1 MGFTEE
7 DKQRVQKKWEAYQ
20 LALTEF
26 RRSDV
31 SDPSAI
37 MMLEDIEQAKDALWL
52 EVAEITKEANP
63 SLMEDV
69 KRGSYKHNVNYLVR
83 NFEVVA

>member
-1 MGFTEE
+1 MFTEN
-7 DKQRVQKKWEAYQ
+7 DKQRVQQKWDAYQ

-26 RRSDV
+26 RRSDI

-52 EVAEITKEANP
+52 GVAEVTKEVNL

-69 KRGSYKHNVNYLVR
+69 KRGSYKHNVSYLVR
-83 NFEVVA
+83 NFEVIA